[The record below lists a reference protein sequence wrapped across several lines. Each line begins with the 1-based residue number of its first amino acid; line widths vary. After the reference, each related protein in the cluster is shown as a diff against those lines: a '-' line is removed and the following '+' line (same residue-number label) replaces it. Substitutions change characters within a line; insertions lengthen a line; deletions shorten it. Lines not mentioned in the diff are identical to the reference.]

1 MKHFVSLNI
10 NSCELYERNL
20 KEMSK
25 ARLIKICENMLNLE
39 SIKKLTALKILFIT
53 PKLLSDLADWA
64 SLETV

>member
-1 MKHFVSLNI
+1 
-10 NSCELYERNL
+10 
-20 KEMSK
+20 MSK